1 MERELARYRSLPA
14 GTQDE
19 ALSSRHPRQ
28 CRRNTLA
35 NANATRD
42 WRIYC
47 DFAQR
52 LIGIARRLYAE
63 EPLGIELKYNG
74 LRTRLNHNRPV
85 SFGVFLGT
93 LPIDESRCEA
103 PHAARS
109 TWQYSVIYLHQRR
122 QVSRR

>member
-1 MERELARYRSLPA
+1 MNQGKLIFAQIMEHMPLSTFRRCVARYDGEQGQALLLSRSISVHGIRATHMERELARYRSLPA

-47 DFAQR
+47 DF
-52 LIGIARRLYAE
+52 
-63 EPLGIELKYNG
+63 
-74 LRTRLNHNRPV
+74 
-85 SFGVFLGT
+85 
-93 LPIDESRCEA
+93 
-103 PHAARS
+103 
-109 TWQYSVIYLHQRR
+109 
-122 QVSRR
+122 